1 MAAQNSLERVADV
14 KATVGTAPSCCK
26 VLMLFDIAR
35 IKQEKNTCLS
45 VELVEE
51 YRGKEEYIK
60 SESKV

>member
-1 MAAQNSLERVADV
+1 
-14 KATVGTAPSCCK
+14 
-26 VLMLFDIAR
+26 MLFDIAR

-45 VELVEE
+45 VELLEE